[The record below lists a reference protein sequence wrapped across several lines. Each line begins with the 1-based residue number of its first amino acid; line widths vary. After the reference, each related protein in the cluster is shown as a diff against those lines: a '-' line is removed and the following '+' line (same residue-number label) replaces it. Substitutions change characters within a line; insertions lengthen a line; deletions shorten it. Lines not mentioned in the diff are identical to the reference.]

1 MLCDNAA
8 PKTAGPLQPQQR
20 ARQTMPESTP
30 HRLGPIALAGDVLPR
45 QAWAFLVVAFL
56 SVGLMIFISV
66 GQTYVLN
73 VNLGIPDTEQGG
85 ITGRLIAWTEA
96 VALLLF
102 IPAGILIDR
111 ISRRAV
117 YAAGFLLLALTYV
130 LYPFAESVGDLY
142 LYRCTVYALG
152 FVAVSGALST
162 VLVDYPAERSRGKL
176 VALVGF
182 LCGLGVAVLQGM
194 SALPK
199 LFVGLGMTEV
209 EAGRA
214 MHFVVA
220 ALCVASA
227 LLTAT
232 GLKPGVPASP
242 RRRPSVREL
251 FVSGYSEARNPR
263 LLLAYLAA
271 FIARGDQAVNAFF
284 LILWG
289 TLAGKAAGM
298 APADALTSATLT
310 MFVPAQIA
318 ALVWAPILGPFL
330 DRFDRVTALAICMV
344 LAAIGNLALLLLAD
358 PLGHSAIVFMILLGI
373 GQISVFLAAQSLI
386 GQAAPT
392 EKRGSVLGAFNL
404 SGAIGI
410 LLITWTGGWLFD
422 TIDPRAPF
430 VVVGTINVLLFFG
443 SLYVRSKAPQ
453 RAVASTAGVEGTA
466 GG

>member
-1 MLCDNAA
+1 MADLPAR
-8 PKTAGPLQPQQR
+8 KLGPL
-20 ARQTMPESTP
+20 T
-30 HRLGPIALAGDVLPR
+30 LAPGILPR
-45 QAWAFLVVAFL
+45 HAWSFLVVAFL
-56 SVGLMIFISV
+56 SIGLMIFVSV

-73 VNLGIPDTEQGG
+73 VNLGIPDDLQGG
-85 ITGRLIAWTEA
+85 LTGRLIAWTEA

-142 LYRCTVYALG
+142 LIRCTVYALG

-182 LCGLGVAVLQGM
+182 LCGVGVALLQGV

-199 LFVGLGMTEV
+199 VFVAQGMSEI

-220 ALCVASA
+220 GLCVVAA
-227 LLTAT
+227 LLAATA
-232 GLKPGVPASP
+232 LKRGVPASP

-251 FVSGYSEARNPR
+251 FLSGFAEARNPR
-263 LLLAYLAA
+263 VLLAYSAA

-298 APADALTSATLT
+298 TPATALTTATLT

-344 LAAIGNLALLLLAD
+344 LAAIGNLSLLLLAD
-358 PLGHSAIVFMILLGI
+358 PLAGIGIVFFILLGI

-392 EKRGSVLGAFNL
+392 EKRGSVLGAFNV

-410 LLITWTGGWLFD
+410 LLITWSGGWLFD

-430 VVVGTINVLLFFG
+430 VVVGVINVLLFAA
-443 SLYVRSKAPQ
+443 SIYVRLIDKPQ
-453 RAVASTAGVEGTA
+453 TLATATA
-466 GG
+466 ADN

>member
-1 MLCDNAA
+1 
-8 PKTAGPLQPQQR
+8 
-20 ARQTMPESTP
+20 MPESP
-30 HRLGPIALAGDVLPR
+30 AHRLGPIVLAGDVLPR
-45 QAWAFLVVAFL
+45 QAWSFLAVAFL
-56 SVGLMIFISV
+56 SIGLMIFVSV
-66 GQTYVLN
+66 GQAYVLN
-73 VNLGIPDTEQGG
+73 VNLCIPDSEQGA
-85 ITGRLIAWTEA
+85 ITGRLVAWTEA

-130 LYPFAESVGDLY
+130 LYPFAEAVGELY
-142 LYRCTVYALG
+142 LYRCTLYALS

-182 LCGLGVAVLQGM
+182 LCGLGVAVL
-194 SALPK
+194 
-199 LFVGLGMTEV
+199 
-209 EAGRA
+209 
-214 MHFVVA
+214 
-220 ALCVASA
+220 CVASA

-232 GLKPGVPASP
+232 GLKPGVPVSP
-242 RRRPSVREL
+242 RRRSSVREFL
-251 FVSGYSEARNPR
+251 VSGFSEARNPCVV
-263 LLLAYLAA
+263 LAYLAA

-330 DRFDRVTALAICMV
+330 DRFDRVTALAICMA
-344 LAAIGNLALLLLAD
+344 LAAVGNLALLLAD
-358 PLGHSAIVFMILLGI
+358 PLGHYAIVFMILLGI

-392 EKRGSVLGAFNL
+392 AKRGSVLGAFNV
-404 SGAIGI
+404 SGAIDI

-422 TIDPRAPF
+422 AIDARAPF
-430 VVVGTINVLLFFG
+430 VVVVGTINVLLFFG
-443 SLYVRSKAPQ
+443 SLYARSKAPQ
-453 RAVASTAGVEGTA
+453 QALASTAGASSA
-466 GG
+466 GSGRLPRGST

>member
-1 MLCDNAA
+1 MLD
-8 PKTAGPLQPQQR
+8 PSVHKLGPL
-20 ARQTMPESTP
+20 T
-30 HRLGPIALAGDVLPR
+30 LAADVLPR
-45 QAWAFLVVAFL
+45 HAWSFLGVAFL
-56 SVGLMIFISV
+56 SIGLMIFVSV
-66 GQTYVLN
+66 GQTYILN
-73 VNLGIPDTEQGG
+73 VNLGIPDDQQGG
-85 ITGRLIAWTEA
+85 ITGALIAWTEA

-111 ISRRAV
+111 ISRRGV
-117 YAAGFLLLALTYV
+117 YAAGFVLLALTYV
-130 LYPFAESVGDLY
+130 LYPYAESVGQLY
-142 LYRCTVYALG
+142 LIRCTLYALG

-162 VLVDYPAERSRGKL
+162 VMVDYPAERSRGKL

-182 LCGLGVAVLQGM
+182 LCGLGVAVLQGL

-199 LFVGLGMTEV
+199 AFVAQGMSEI

-214 MHFVVA
+214 MHLVVA
-220 ALCVASA
+220 ALCVVAA
-227 LLTAT
+227 LLAATA
-232 GLKPGVPASP
+232 LKPGVPASP

-251 FVSGYSEARNPR
+251 FVSGFAEARNPR
-263 LLLAYLAA
+263 VLLAYSAA

-298 APADALTSATLT
+298 EPAAALTAATLT

-318 ALVWAPILGPFL
+318 ALLWAPILGPFL

-344 LAAIGNLALLLLAD
+344 LAAIGNLSLLLLAD
-358 PLGHSAIVFMILLGI
+358 PLAGVAIVFFILLGI

-392 EKRGSVLGAFNL
+392 EKRGSVLGAFNV

-410 LLITWTGGWLFD
+410 LLITWSGGWLFD
-422 TIDPRAPF
+422 AIDPRAPF
-430 VVVGTINVLLFFG
+430 VVVGVVNVLLFAA
-443 SLYVRSKAPQ
+443 SLYVRLRAAPPALA
-453 RAVASTAGVEGTA
+453 RTAAA

>member
-1 MLCDNAA
+1 MNA
-8 PKTAGPLQPQQR
+8 TE
-20 ARQTMPESTP
+20 ARNA
-30 HRLGPIALAGDVLPR
+30 HRLGPVTLADDVQRRHALS
-45 QAWAFLVVAFL
+45 FLVVAFL
-56 SVGLMIFISV
+56 SIGLMIFVSV
-66 GQTYVLN
+66 GQTYILN

-85 ITGRLIAWTEA
+85 ITGRLIAWTEV

-111 ISRRAV
+111 VSRRGV

-130 LYPFAESVGDLY
+130 LYPFAESVGELY

-199 LFVGLGMTEV
+199 LFVEHGMSEI

-220 ALCVASA
+220 GLCVVAA
-227 LLTAT
+227 LLAATA
-232 GLKPGVPASP
+232 LKPGVPASA

-251 FVSGYSEARNPR
+251 FVSGFAEARDAR
-263 LLLAYLAA
+263 VLLAYLAA

-298 APADALTSATLT
+298 TPADALTAATLT

-344 LAAIGNLALLLLAD
+344 LAAIGNLALLLLVD
-358 PLGHSAIVFMILLGI
+358 PLAAVGIVFFILLGI

-392 EKRGSVLGAFNL
+392 EKRGSVLGAFNV

-410 LLITWTGGWLFD
+410 LLITSTGGWLFD
-422 TIDPRAPF
+422 EIDPRAPF
-430 VVVGTINVLLFFG
+430 VVVGAINVLLFAA
-443 SLYVRSKAPQ
+443 SLYVRLSRPPKPIA
-453 RAVASTAGVEGTA
+453 AVPAS
-466 GG
+466 GGGA